1 MPLHRKILIGFSAG
15 ALLGLGLHQLWP
27 VAPPAL
33 SVFLDYGAEPAGRLF
48 LRLLLLAVLPL
59 VVSSLILGVAEMG
72 DAAKLGRVALKTLG
86 YTLLITAI
94 SVLTGLA
101 FVSAFK
107 PGTGFPVEVRE
118 ALLKTGR
125 LPAVPAADNQNFT
138 QRLLALIPDNPVKAA
153 ATGDFLGVMFFSLL
167 FGLGVM
173 RVEAEKAKP
182 LLKLMESLYES
193 SMAFIG
199 LVMRLAPFGVG
210 ALVLNLTARFGHELL
225 SHLLGYA
232 GVVLLALATHQFV
245 TYSILARVLGGMAP
259 GDFFRRV
266 REAMLTAFG
275 TSSSSATLPVA
286 MRVSEMS
293 LGVPRDIS
301 RFVLTVGASAN
312 QNGTALYEGVT
323 ALFLAQC
330 FGVDLTLGQQGTVL
344 LMSILGG
351 IGTAG
356 VPGGSLPM
364 LMAILASIGVPPE
377 GVLLILGVDR
387 FLDMCRTV
395 LNVTGDLLI
404 ALLVSRSEGR
414 RLSPQCLA
422 DSGEVFPET
431 AV

>member
-1 MPLHRKILIGFSAG
+1 MSAHRRILIGFATGAVAG
-15 ALLGLGLHQLWP
+15 LSLHGLFWP
-27 VAPPAL
+27 EPPAWVEQAL
-33 SVFLDYGAEPAGRLF
+33 SYLVEPAGRLF

-72 DAAKLGRVALKTLG
+72 DAARVGRVALKTLG
-86 YTLLITAI
+86 FALLITTI

-101 FVSAFK
+101 FVKVFE
-107 PGTGFPVEVRE
+107 PGRSFPVEVRE
-118 ALLKTGR
+118 AMLSRGTM
-125 LPAVPAADNQNFT
+125 PSVPATEGVSFAE
-138 QRLLALIPDNPVKAA
+138 RLLAMVPDNPIRVAA
-153 ATGDFLGVMFFSLL
+153 NGDFLGVMFFSLL
-167 FGLGVM
+167 FAVGVI
-173 RVEAEKAKP
+173 RAGPVKTRP
-182 LLKLMESLYES
+182 LLAFLEAVFES

-199 LVMRLAPFGVG
+199 VVMKAAPFGVG
-210 ALVLNLTARFGHELL
+210 ALVLNLTTRFGYELL
-225 SHLLGYA
+225 SQLLGYTA
-232 GVVLLALATHQFV
+232 VVLGALAFHQFV
-245 TYSILARVLGGMAP
+245 TYSILARTLGGMRP
-259 GDFFRRV
+259 LDFFRKIQ
-266 REAMLTAFG
+266 EAMLTAFG

-286 MRVSEMS
+286 MRAAEVG
-293 LGVPRDIS
+293 LGLPKDVA

-330 FGVDLTLGQQGTVL
+330 FGVDLSLSQQGVVL

-364 LMAILASIGVPPE
+364 LMAILASVGVPPE

-404 ALLVSRSEGR
+404 ALLVSRSEQH
-414 RLSPQCLA
+414 S
-422 DSGEVFPET
+422 
-431 AV
+431 